1 MELRSVPP
9 SKCPYAAEG
18 VNGTCGYCGRKLISV
33 AFIYTGARASCGSAW
48 CLQQALQ
55 ESDQP
60 EARAA

>member
-9 SKCPYAAEG
+9 SKRPYAAEG
-18 VNGTCGYCGRKLISV
+18 VNGTCGYCRRKLISV
-33 AFIYTGARASCGSAW
+33 AFIYPGARASCGSAW

-55 ESDQP
+55 DSDQP